1 MTESKRVGRPK
12 SENSKNRKVTVR
24 MTEQQFHK
32 LERVANKVNL
42 TKTET
47 ILRGIDLQDTEQ

>member
-12 SENSKNRKVTVR
+12 SDNSKNRKVTIR
-24 MTEQQFHK
+24 MTDGQFQK
-32 LERVANKVNL
+32 LEAVSQKVNL

-47 ILRGIDLQDTEQ
+47 ILRGIELQDTEK

>member
-1 MTESKRVGRPK
+1 PK